1 MAVDGRRMASM
12 SGFSDRAAAGRALAT
27 VLAEAGGFADPV
39 VLALPRGGVPVAFE
53 IARRL
58 AAPLDLVMVRKIGVP
73 FQPELAAG
81 AVIDGATPEA
91 VVNEDVMRDAGMSKE
106 AFEQVERAELA
117 ELERR
122 RRVYFADR
130 EPVAIEDR
138 DAIVVDD
145 GVATG
150 ATTRVA
156 LRALRRRGPR
166 SLTLAVPVAP
176 VDTLA
181 TLRSE
186 VDRLFCLAS
195 PEPFYAIGMHYEDF
209 AQVSDAEVVR
219 LLEAAGAAWRQKGS
233 SAAEPDPKA

>member
-1 MAVDGRRMASM
+1 MASM

-27 VLAEAGGFADPV
+27 ALAEAGGFSDPV
-39 VLALPRGGVPVAFE
+39 VLALPRGGVPVAYE

-58 AAPLDLVMVRKIGVP
+58 VAPLDLVMVRKIGVP

-81 AVIDGATPEA
+81 AVVDGAAPEV
-91 VVNEDVMRDAGMSKE
+91 VVNEDVVRDSGMSKE
-106 AFEQVERAELA
+106 DFARVERAELA

-122 RRVYFADR
+122 RRVYFLDR
-130 EPVAIEDR
+130 EPVAIEGR
-138 DAIVVDD
+138 DVIVVDD

-195 PEPFYAIGMHYEDF
+195 PEPFYAIGMHYADF
-209 AQVSDAEVVR
+209 AQVSDGEVIR
-219 LLEAAGAAWRQKGS
+219 LLEAAGAAWRQSGS
-233 SAAEPDPKA
+233 SAAEPDAEA